1 MTPHSQPNLSC
12 ARPSMQQQMMPCLDW
27 TVKAGLASQTSSRMA
42 SGCQAP
48 CLMLSSSRSHIHQ
61 SWSSSSTCSRL
72 CAAWLRASTASSSAS
87 SPGARLSCALH
98 ACCQRAV
105 VIAPCRAL
113 HLPAAC
119 SPSPVLAMGS
129 TLHQDEVLGTP
140 PTSRSLPG
148 QQFPI
153 MPRPLC
159 MIPSVWCRKHLQ
171 VGSCCWVRGWQGEAQ
186 VHRLALQL
194 CMWYPHS
201 ATQCWEPLK
210 LACARDACLYSLSA
224 LKPPIA

>member
-1 MTPHSQPNLSC
+1 M
-12 ARPSMQQQMMPCLDW
+12 PSPLPDAFQQQELQPSELEL
-27 TVKAGLASQTSSRMA
+27 KQYLLQALRSLAEGVDGQ
-42 SGCQAP
+42 Q
-48 CLMLSSSRSHIHQ
+48 Q
-61 SWSSSSTCSRL
+61 SL
-72 CAAWLRASTASSSAS
+72 L
-87 SPGARLSCALH
+87 PGARLSRALH

-119 SPSPVLAMGS
+119 SPSPVLAMGYL
-129 TLHQDEVLGTP
+129 LHKEEVLGTP

-148 QQFPI
+148 QQFPL
-153 MPRPLC
+153 MPRPLR

-210 LACARDACLYSLSA
+210 LACACDACLYSLSA